1 SLVAYALKI
10 TDLDPLEFDL
20 LFERFLNPERVSMP
34 DFDVDFCMD
43 RRDEVID
50 HVAELYGRQAVSQII
65 TFGTMAA
72 KAVVRD
78 VGRVLGHPYGFVD
91 RISKLIPPDPG
102 MTLEKA
108 FAAEPQLP
116 EVYEQDEEVK
126 DLIDMA
132 RILEGVTR
140 NAGKHA
146 GGVVIAPTTITDF
159 SPLYC
164 DDEGKNPVTQFDK
177 NDVETAGLVKFDFL
191 GLRTLTIIQ
200 WAIDMIKEGK
210 NIDVDI
216 AAIPLEDKRSFKTL
230 QNAETTAV
238 FQLESRGMKELIKRL
253 KPDCFEDIIALVALF
268 RPGPLQSGMVDNFID
283 RKHGREEI
291 SYPDAE
297 YQHECLKEILEPTY
311 GIILYQEQVMQIAQ
325 EMAGYSLGGADL
337 LRRAMG
343 KKKPEEMAKQRGAFA
358 EGSKNNNIDPDLAM
372 KIFDLVE
379 KFAGYGFNKS
389 HSAAYALVS
398 YQTLWL
404 KVHYPAEFMAAVMSA
419 DMDNTDKIVTLVDEC
434 DRMGLEILPPD
445 LNAGKYKFTVDSEG
459 RIVYGIGAIKGVGEG
474 PIEAIIEARET
485 QGAFKDLFDFCAKI
499 DVKRVNKRVL
509 EKLVLSGAMDNL
521 GPHRAALMATLPE
534 AIAAAGQHAKAESFG
549 QSDMFGLLTTEPED
563 VLQAFADVP
572 QWPEKVWLEGE
583 KDTLGLYLT
592 GHPINQYADE
602 IRYYTEGRLVDL
614 KPTGKDQMA
623 SAVGLVL
630 GVRVMTNK
638 RGRRWAIVTL
648 DDKSARIDVRFFP
661 DMYEQFESVL
671 ETDKI
676 LLIKGQVSFDDF
688 SGGNTITAR
697 DVMDIVQARE
707 KNARALALYVDTQV
721 LEQQKMSQLQ
731 SILQAFNG
739 GSCPVQLA
747 ITHPDVEATLAC
759 SAKWYVTPE
768 DQLLHDLKQCLG
780 EKAVSILYH

>member
-1 SLVAYALKI
+1 
-10 TDLDPLEFDL
+10 
-20 LFERFLNPERVSMP
+20 
-34 DFDVDFCMD
+34 
-43 RRDEVID
+43 
-50 HVAELYGRQAVSQII
+50 
-65 TFGTMAA
+65 
-72 KAVVRD
+72 
-78 VGRVLGHPYGFVD
+78 
-91 RISKLIPPDPG
+91 

>member
-1 SLVAYALKI
+1 
-10 TDLDPLEFDL
+10 
-20 LFERFLNPERVSMP
+20 
-34 DFDVDFCMD
+34 
-43 RRDEVID
+43 DEVID
-50 HVAELYGRQAVSQII
+50 HVAELYGRDAVSQII

-102 MTLEKA
+102 MTLKKA
-108 FAAEPQLP
+108 FEAEPRLP
-116 EVYEQDEEVK
+116 ELYDMDEEVRE
-126 DLIDMA
+126 LIDMA

-146 GGVVIAPTTITDF
+146 GGVVIAPTKITDF
-159 SPLYC
+159 APLYC

-200 WAIDMIKEGK
+200 WALDMIKEGQG
-210 NIDVDI
+210 IDVDI
-216 AAIPLEDKRSFKTL
+216 AAIPLEDKKSFRSL
-230 QNAETTAV
+230 QAAETTAV

-325 EMAGYSLGGADL
+325 EMSGYSLGGADL

-343 KKKPEEMAKQRGAFA
+343 KKKPEEMAKQRSTFEDGA
-358 EGSKNNNIDPDLAM
+358 KNNNIDPDLAM

-419 DMDNTDKIVTLVDEC
+419 DMDNTDKIVTLVDEVG
-434 DRMGLEILPPD
+434 RMEMEILPPD
-445 LNAGKYKFTVDSEG
+445 LNKGRYKFTVDAEG

-485 QGAFKDLFDFCAKI
+485 HGAFTDLFDFCAKV
-499 DVKRVNKRVL
+499 DLKRVNKRVL

-534 AIAAAGQHAKAESFG
+534 AIAAADQHAKAESFG
-549 QSDMFGLLTTEPED
+549 QSDMFGLLTTEPEQ
-563 VLQAFADVP
+563 VEQAFADVP
-572 QWPEKVWLEGE
+572 KWPEKVWLEGE
-583 KDTLGLYLT
+583 KETLGLYLT

-602 IRYYTEGRLVDL
+602 IRNYIDGRLVDL
-614 KPTGKDQMA
+614 RPTGKDQM
-623 SAVGLVL
+623 STAVGLVL

-638 RGRRWAIVTL
+638 KGRRWAIVTL
-648 DDKSARIDVRFFP
+648 DDKSARMDVRFFP
-661 DMYEQFESVL
+661 DMYEQFESIL
-671 ETDKI
+671 ESDRI

-697 DVMDIVQARE
+697 DAMDIVQARE
-707 KNARALALYVDTQV
+707 KNARALALQVDTQWCKPDK
-721 LEQQKMSQLQ
+721 LASLQ
-731 SILQAFNG
+731 SILQSYSG
-739 GSCPVQLA
+739 GSCPVQLD
-747 ITHPDVEATLAC
+747 ILHPDVAVSLKCGAH
-759 SAKWYVTPE
+759 WYITPE
-768 DQLLHDLKQCLG
+768 DQLLHELKQCLG
-780 EKAVSILYH
+780 EQAVKLAFH